1 MNQQQSNNPDA
12 IDTYN
17 PSKGK
22 TTVAPDVLIT
32 IAQLTS
38 LEVNGVKRMANVP
51 GGVDRIF
58 QRGRAEGVRIILKD
72 EVVNI
77 DLYLILAQDVNI
89 RDVSRKVQHNVAR
102 AISEMVGMQVGRVN
116 VHVEDIDFSPETEE
130 GQAAED

>member
-1 MNQQQSNNPDA
+1 VSQQTSDKDTANP
-12 IDTYN
+12 YEHGM
-17 PSKGK
+17 GK

-38 LEVNGVKRMANVP
+38 LEVSGVKRMANVP
-51 GGVDRIF
+51 GGVNRIF
-58 QRGRAEGVRIILKD
+58 KRGHSEGVRINIQD

-77 DLYLILAQDVNI
+77 DLYLILKKDVNM
-89 RDVSRKVQHNVAR
+89 RETSRNVQRNVAR

-116 VHVEDIDFSPETEE
+116 IHVEDIDFSPEAEE